1 MPTPI
6 NLFPDFDNT
15 NAGGRDARITQLY
28 EHLELFSEGEPPRQS
43 LFVLGQPPMSA
54 LAAQTGGAAD
64 QLLLIDPPADVT
76 TRFELTSNL
85 AALFTSA
92 AESQARD
99 GELPVV
105 QTQPGGVAHLQIGQ
119 HYLDV
124 YSQRGGNVVHF
135 PALGVVCGGLF
146 GSDALVPALS
156 PRSSGDEEL
165 ETLRLLAGLIKRR
178 LQLFIP
184 RTGSTLS
191 DPVDA
196 MQRLAAD
203 VAYLHGL
210 RRVVPALDANA
221 VTDELAESLL
231 PEGRRST
238 ASRVLHVENLQR
250 LLKAA

>member
-6 NLFPDFDNT
+6 NLFDFDGS

-28 EHLELFSEGEPPRQS
+28 EHLELFSEGDPQRQS

-54 LAAQTGGAAD
+54 LAAQTGGAAN
-64 QLLLIDPPADVT
+64 QLLLIDPPSDVT

-92 AESQARD
+92 AEGQARD
-99 GELPVV
+99 GELPLL
-105 QTQPGGVAHLQIGQ
+105 QTQPGGVAHIQIGQ
-119 HYLDV
+119 HYLDI

-135 PALGVVCGGLF
+135 PALGVICGGPF
-146 GSDALVPALS
+146 GSDALVPALAS
-156 PRSSGDEEL
+156 QSKGDEEL
-165 ETLRLLAGLIKRR
+165 ETLRLLAGLVKRR
-178 LQLFIP
+178 LQLYIP
-184 RTGSTLS
+184 HTGTTVS

-210 RRVVPALDANA
+210 RRVVPALDADA
-221 VTDELAESLL
+221 VTDELTESLL
-231 PEGRRST
+231 PAGRRGT
-238 ASRVLHVENLQR
+238 ASRALHAENLQR
-250 LLKAA
+250 LLNAA